1 MKSGIAFGRLAAR
14 WLMRAL
20 LCAQVLAQAAEPAP
34 ADCPP
39 QATQPTPEQL
49 QLATRAAHDHGFL
62 WRISKAGRTSYLYGT
77 IHVAKFDWAF
87 PGPTIQKALEASDT
101 IALEIDLTDADVQS
115 RFNAAMKGHPGP
127 KLPDALKARV
137 DKLVEAQCLPPQ
149 ALAELSPEMQVAT
162 LESLLGRRAGLDPA
176 WGVDGVLAG
185 FGHARNLNVV
195 SLETVEL
202 QLKTMQLDDDAAAI
216 ESVEG
221 SLDDLESPNATTML
235 LRLANSWANSD
246 FKTLQT
252 YESWCDCVKTPAD
265 RAALVRLLD
274 DRNPGLA
281 DGIAALHANGKR
293 VFAAVGSLHMIGP
306 KGLPALMARRGFG
319 VERIALHP

>member
-1 MKSGIAFGRLAAR
+1 
-14 WLMRAL
+14 
-20 LCAQVLAQAAEPAP
+20 
-34 ADCPP
+34 
-39 QATQPTPEQL
+39 
-49 QLATRAAHDHGFL
+49 
-62 WRISKAGRTSYLYGT
+62 
-77 IHVAKFDWAF
+77 
-87 PGPTIQKALEASDT
+87 
-101 IALEIDLTDADVQS
+101 
-115 RFNAAMKGHPGP
+115 
-127 KLPDALKARV
+127 
-137 DKLVEAQCLPPQ
+137 LPPQ

-306 KGLPALMARRGFG
+306 KGLPALMARRGFS